1 MKRRQV
7 LAGLAA
13 APFTAAF
20 GARTRAQDSY
30 PNRPVKILVP
40 FGPGGSTDIISR
52 LIGKQLETVTG
63 KPFVVENKPGATGM
77 IGTTQVKNAP
87 ADGYTILLGSTSTLA
102 ANPGLYKQM
111 TYDPSDFT
119 TVAVNGSVGNFMLV
133 NKDAPYKTVKE
144 FVAFAKASKEPLF
157 SGYGNAS
164 SRVPSALFEV
174 TSGVKFE
181 EVAYR
186 DAVASIQDL
195 AAGRV
200 HAVFPDQV
208 VGESYVRSGFVRA
221 LAVTSAER
229 SALFPDVEAIAETYP
244 GFNIIAF
251 SCFSVRKETPLDI
264 KQRLNRLIM
273 EALYEPAVLERVK
286 QLGFLPPPKDSDI
299 AKCDAFVVREREDWT
314 RYIKLAK
321 IEPQ

>member
-1 MKRRQV
+1 M
-7 LAGLAA
+7 
-13 APFTAAF
+13 
-20 GARTRAQDSY
+20 
-30 PNRPVKILVP
+30 
-40 FGPGGSTDIISR
+40 
-52 LIGKQLETVTG
+52 
-63 KPFVVENKPGATGM
+63 
-77 IGTTQVKNAP
+77 
-87 ADGYTILLGSTSTLA
+87 
-102 ANPGLYKQM
+102 
-111 TYDPSDFT
+111 
-119 TVAVNGSVGNFMLV
+119 
-133 NKDAPYKTVKE
+133 
-144 FVAFAKASKEPLF
+144 
-157 SGYGNAS
+157 
-164 SRVPSALFEV
+164 
-174 TSGVKFE
+174 KFE